1 MSQGSARLKYALKIL
16 RERWDDTREQWADS
30 VARDFEKDHLMPL
43 DQQVNTTLRGMAKVS
58 EVLNKV
64 KQECGG
70 DA

>member
-1 MSQGSARLKYALKIL
+1 MSQGSARLKYALKTL
-16 RERWDDTREQWADS
+16 RERWDLTREQWADN

-70 DA
+70 EA